1 MSHFY
6 RKMNAYLC
14 RLKTDRHHF
23 MEIMSRYLKDRQYMW
38 YKVRELQAKGFNK
51 TQIGKCLGLNRKTVR
66 KYLAMNQEEFAGRQ
80 ASHRKY
86 ALKLEK
92 YENYVRSI
100 LEEYPWI
107 SVARLHDWLRE
118 CYPDFPGVCQKTV
131 YNYAGKIRSKYRIDK
146 CREPHRRDYEKL
158 PDTPYGEYAQAD
170 FGEKWMRTQ
179 EGKAVK

>member
-92 YENYVRSI
+92 YENYVRGI

-107 SVARLHDWLRE
+107 SAAGYTTGSGNAILISLVCARRP
-118 CYPDFPGVCQKTV
+118 YSTMRV
-131 YNYAGKIRSKYRIDK
+131 RS
-146 CREPHRRDYEKL
+146 
-158 PDTPYGEYAQAD
+158 
-170 FGEKWMRTQ
+170 
-179 EGKAVK
+179 AVNTE